1 MKPILL
7 FLLAFPFFV
16 FAQQPNSQPL
26 FSFLPPEQTG
36 ITFENTI
43 VEKPKLNIM
52 EIASFYNGGGV
63 AVGDLNN
70 DGLPD
75 IFFTANMVSN
85 KLYLNKGQFK
95 FEDISKQAGIEGKR
109 NAWKAGVTM
118 ADVNN
123 DGWLDIYVCYGA
135 DVSEALRR
143 NELFINNHNMTF
155 TEKATEF
162 GLDDVGY
169 GTQATFFD
177 YDRDGDLDM
186 FLINQMVKNYQYF
199 DVTYM
204 KKAKDPLA
212 GDKFFRNDGGKFTD
226 ISDAAGIIANP
237 IGAGLSATVG
247 DLNQD
252 GWPDIYVCND
262 FDEDDYLYINQKDG
276 TFKEELRTRVAHTSK
291 SSMGSDVADFNNDGL
306 LDIFSVDMLPED
318 NHRQKLLKG
327 PEMYDFVA
335 MLLSHGYH
343 PQYMRNM
350 LQLNNGGGVF
360 SEIGQLA
367 GISNTDWS
375 WSPLFADF
383 DLDGWKDLY
392 ITNGYLRDYTNLD
405 FLKYTYGDARRR
417 AQLAGQEMDLFSL
430 VKEIPAS
437 GVKNYMYHN
446 KGNLSFENMRQA
458 WGFDQVSV
466 SNGAIYADL
475 DNDGDLDLVVNNINQ
490 KAFVYRNNAREQ
502 RKGNYLKL
510 KFNGK
515 DGNRFGI
522 GARVTLTA
530 ADGRIFYQEN
540 IPSRG
545 YQSSVEPNLL
555 FGLGNLTAL
564 NLKVIWGDGSEQT
577 LAQVR
582 SNQTLTLNQTA
593 ASLPKT
599 QAQSQVQAQTQARQA
614 APFFTEKPN
623 AIDFIHA
630 EDDFIDFKREPLL
643 PHTLSQMGPALAT
656 ADVNADGLEDVFIGG
671 AKDQVS
677 ALYLQQPDG
686 TFQEKSIQAFAD
698 DAFYEDV
705 NALFFDADGDKD
717 LDLYVVSGG
726 NDIDADDK
734 GNAESYQDRLYLN
747 DGAGNFTKATLPSIQ
762 SCGGDVAAADFDGD
776 GDLDLFRT
784 GHSFAGKYPLAPRS
798 YLLENRNGTLIDI
811 TPDALKEIGM
821 ATTATWADLDKNGK
835 PELVLT
841 GEWMAVRVFKIGAD
855 KSVNEITNEVG
866 LGKTNGW
873 WNRIVAVD
881 IDGDGDLDLIGGNQG
896 LNNQMR
902 PSVAEPMTIVAGDFD
917 DNGSIDPIISYYI
930 QGKSY
935 PIATRDE
942 LLDQI
947 APLRRFFTNYASYAD
962 ATIQTFLSAD
972 QIDKA
977 LKLSVYT
984 FESTIFLNNGKG
996 VFTAKALPIEAQFA
1010 PIKAILAQDFNH
1022 DGKLDLLLAGNN
1034 FGERAQTGFQDAMHG
1049 LLLLGKGK
1057 GDFEAAKPS
1066 QTGLFIPQETCHFA
1080 SVKTKAQS
1088 LIIAAINNAPV
1099 KVFEI
1104 K

>member
-1 MKPILL
+1 
-7 FLLAFPFFV
+7 
-16 FAQQPNSQPL
+16 
-26 FSFLPPEQTG
+26 
-36 ITFENTI
+36 
-43 VEKPKLNIM
+43 
-52 EIASFYNGGGV
+52 
-63 AVGDLNN
+63 
-70 DGLPD
+70 
-75 IFFTANMVSN
+75 
-85 KLYLNKGQFK
+85 
-95 FEDISKQAGIEGKR
+95 
-109 NAWKAGVTM
+109 
-118 ADVNN
+118 
-123 DGWLDIYVCYGA
+123 
-135 DVSEALRR
+135 
-143 NELFINNHNMTF
+143 
-155 TEKATEF
+155 
-162 GLDDVGY
+162 
-169 GTQATFFD
+169 
-177 YDRDGDLDM
+177 
-186 FLINQMVKNYQYF
+186 
-199 DVTYM
+199 
-204 KKAKDPLA
+204 
-212 GDKFFRNDGGKFTD
+212 
-226 ISDAAGIIANP
+226 
-237 IGAGLSATVG
+237 
-247 DLNQD
+247 
-252 GWPDIYVCND
+252 
-262 FDEDDYLYINQKDG
+262 
-276 TFKEELRTRVAHTSK
+276 
-291 SSMGSDVADFNNDGL
+291 
-306 LDIFSVDMLPED
+306 
-318 NHRQKLLKG
+318 
-327 PEMYDFVA
+327 
-335 MLLSHGYH
+335 
-343 PQYMRNM
+343 
-350 LQLNNGGGVF
+350 
-360 SEIGQLA
+360 
-367 GISNTDWS
+367 
-375 WSPLFADF
+375 
-383 DLDGWKDLY
+383 
-392 ITNGYLRDYTNLD
+392 
-405 FLKYTYGDARRR
+405 
-417 AQLAGQEMDLFSL
+417 
-430 VKEIPAS
+430 
-437 GVKNYMYHN
+437 
-446 KGNLSFENMRQA
+446 
-458 WGFDQVSV
+458 
-466 SNGAIYADL
+466 
-475 DNDGDLDLVVNNINQ
+475 
-490 KAFVYRNNAREQ
+490 
-502 RKGNYLKL
+502 
-510 KFNGK
+510 
-515 DGNRFGI
+515 
-522 GARVTLTA
+522 
-530 ADGRIFYQEN
+530 
-540 IPSRG
+540 
-545 YQSSVEPNLL
+545 
-555 FGLGNLTAL
+555 
-564 NLKVIWGDGSEQT
+564 
-577 LAQVR
+577 
-582 SNQTLTLNQTA
+582 
-593 ASLPKT
+593 
-599 QAQSQVQAQTQARQA
+599 
-614 APFFTEKPN
+614 
-623 AIDFIHA
+623 
-630 EDDFIDFKREPLL
+630 
-643 PHTLSQMGPALAT
+643 
-656 ADVNADGLEDVFIGG
+656 
-671 AKDQVS
+671 VS

-726 NDIDADDK
+726 NDTDADDK

-747 DGAGNFTKATLPSIQ
+747 DGASNFTKATLPSIQ

-798 YLLENRNGTLIDI
+798 YLLENRNGALIDI

-821 ATTATWADLDKNGK
+821 ATTATWADLDKDGK

-917 DNGSIDPIISYYI
+917 ENGSIDPIISYYI

-984 FESTIFLNNGKG
+984 FESTVFLNNGKG
-996 VFTAKALPIEAQFA
+996 VFTPKALPIEAQFA

-1080 SVKTKAQS
+1080 SVKTKTQS